1 MPSRSNAGLLGVLA
15 GDGAGWRVNP
25 GIRGPID
32 SGDPSMM
39 DLSWSL
45 KRSETTARKDSKFA
59 IGMIGGAV

>member
-1 MPSRSNAGLLGVLA
+1 
-15 GDGAGWRVNP
+15 
-25 GIRGPID
+25 
-32 SGDPSMM
+32 MM